1 MQAIEKYGLFVV
13 FNERNQRVMSYLNSS
28 DFDSFVLRQLNSNSV
43 FISDS
48 LFTFLINQFWS
59 H

>member
-43 FISDS
+43 LISDS